1 MKFSHIMVLA
11 EFLSPF
17 TSQLFAAVLVKNL
30 TFYLVVAL
38 DLTNPLSHLRKL
50 LNTNRPFYGL
60 VKCIRGGI
68 GEDFF
73 PLSYLA

>member
-1 MKFSHIMVLA
+1 MVLA

-17 TSQLFAAVLVKNL
+17 TSQLFAVVLVKNL
-30 TFYLVVAL
+30 TLVVAL

-50 LNTNRPFYGL
+50 LISTNRPFYGL

-73 PLSYLA
+73 PVSYLA